1 MGVCCCIMFEF
12 RFSLAVLAL
21 LLVSSAWAEE
31 LSEEENV
38 VEDLSEMSVGELLE
52 RANKDRTF
60 SLGEPALME
69 GDIAVDSE
77 AERNADPCTSRGC
90 LWSKNSDK
98 KVYVPVSIHSTFS
111 SREKEIIQRGL
122 DSFSGFSCISF
133 RPYRSGDR
141 DYLS

>member
-90 LWSKNSDK
+90 LWLKNNDG
-98 KVYVPVSIHSTFS
+98 KVYIHYHYS
-111 SREKEIIQRGL
+111 SREKQIIQRGL
-122 DSFSGFSCISF
+122 DSFSGFSCIRF
-133 RPYRSGDR
+133 RPYQ
-141 DYLS
+141 